1 MKGRPFNRG
10 ARAVLGA
17 TALVGSAP
25 ATSSATSLSASAA
38 HGTPLSHD
46 AALRLALRAELEK
59 NAPLTIP
66 REITPRVNQEEK

>member
-1 MKGRPFNRG
+1 MKGRRFNG
-10 ARAVLGA
+10 VLVAVLGA

-25 ATSSATSLSASAA
+25 ATSSATSFFASAA

-46 AALRLALRAELEK
+46 AALRLALRAELEE

-66 REITPRVNQEEK
+66 RDTTPRVNQEEK

>member
-1 MKGRPFNRG
+1 MKGRRFNG
-10 ARAVLGA
+10 VLVAVLGA
-17 TALVGSAP
+17 TAPVGSAP

-46 AALRLALRAELEK
+46 EALRLALRAELEE

-66 REITPRVNQEEK
+66 RETTPRVNQEEK